1 MCDNQ
6 SGRRRWDTHD
16 QSCVVPRRV
25 RGLAFVTYDIAE
37 MLKNATHFLLIM
49 DSPGGGGY
57 TTSQLAFLESSRR
70 ADVKL

>member
-1 MCDNQ
+1 MIT
-6 SGRRRWDTHD
+6 RAA
-16 QSCVVPRRV
+16 VVAEIHTISHVWPRRV

-49 DSPGGGGY
+49 DSPGGGY